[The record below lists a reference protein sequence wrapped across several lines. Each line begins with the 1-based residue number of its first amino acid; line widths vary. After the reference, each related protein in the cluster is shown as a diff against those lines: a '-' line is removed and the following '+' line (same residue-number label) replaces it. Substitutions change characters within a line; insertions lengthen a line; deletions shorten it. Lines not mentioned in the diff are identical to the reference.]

1 MTILEATTLPEAVR
15 YVAENPMVALYIS
28 RSGCGVCS
36 ALRPKIE
43 AILRELP
50 RAVYCTLD
58 LDRVP
63 EAAGEYSI
71 FTIPAILV
79 FVDGRESIRE
89 ARYLSADELQG
100 RIERLYSLRFGE

>member
-1 MTILEATTLPEAVR
+1 MEPTTLQDVTR
-15 YVAENPMVALYIS
+15 CVATASWVVLYIS
-28 RSGCGVCS
+28 RPGCGVCS

-43 AILRELP
+43 EIIRELP
-50 RAVYCTLD
+50 DALYCPVD
-58 LDRVP
+58 LDRIP
-63 EAAGEYSI
+63 EAAGEYSV

-89 ARYLSADELQG
+89 ARYLSVDDLRN